1 MSQLAYNN
9 IIYNLPVNQWQLEVE
24 GWFNNSLAKE
34 QAWAVEWATTPRNY
48 QPNPP
53 GDPVWLYDP
62 PNDLVGLALCGSQ
75 LVRNMG
81 DYESF
86 SILGL
91 SLIIG
96 LGGIIILVGFTI
108 DSIVGWL
115 QSPKARYKADQWH
128 IEENIQL
135 HKAAY
140 KGFGIWREDGL
151 DLPPST
157 ALQHAVP
164 NYGDHMQ
171 ESLEKN
177 ANAATSLLSNRPLR

>member
-1 MSQLAYNN
+1 
-9 IIYNLPVNQWQLEVE
+9 
-24 GWFNNSLAKE
+24 
-34 QAWAVEWATTPRNY
+34 
-48 QPNPP
+48 
-53 GDPVWLYDP
+53 
-62 PNDLVGLALCGSQ
+62 
-75 LVRNMG
+75 MG

-128 IEENIQL
+128 LEENIQL

-164 NYGDHMQ
+164 NYGDHVR

-177 ANAATSLLSNRPLR
+177 ANAATSLLSNRLLR